1 MYEYGIVCDGE
12 GNIIENFEQDYVSIE
27 AGDRCNCLAC
37 AENDEYF
44 EERLRNYF

>member
-1 MYEYGIVCDGE
+1 MHEYDVTCDGE
-12 GNIIENFEQDYVSIE
+12 GNIIENFEMDYVCIE
-27 AGDRCNCLAC
+27 TGDRCNCIAC